1 MRESYLSILRSG
13 NVYQSLGCRVYNI
26 QKLQNCGSIIR
37 NSGFACKIMSCKS
50 QHENLVNMIPRNMPV
65 LPNKTALLQKFR
77 LTSVI
82 YHKLVH
88 ATGAEGGPHS
98 LCHNLAGIDVTDELW
113 DPLRGVCA
121 LLQED
126 DWSGLRREV

>member
-13 NVYQSLGCRVYNI
+13 NVYQSLGCRVNNI
-26 QKLQNCGSIIR
+26 QKLQNRGSIIR
-37 NSGFACKIMSCKS
+37 NSGFACKITSCQSEHEKS
-50 QHENLVNMIPRNMPV
+50 EHHVNKIPRHIPV
-65 LPNKTALLQKFR
+65 WVFKQHFK

-113 DPLRGVCA
+113 DPLRGVRA